1 MLLPM
6 KQLAEEVYVIDSPVA
21 HFGCLGIQF
30 LKDHVYKTKRK
41 RVRVCMHKNIDEHL
55 HEMFV
60 CYVKETYVRPNKH
73 IKKDESLH
81 IIHGAADFIFFDDVG
96 NVTDI
101 VPLGDYESG
110 RNFYCR
116 IPESV
121 YHTFVIKSDIIVIH
135 ESTPGPFRRED
146 TEFAPWAPEEADMVN
161 ANHYMEE
168 LAKRTAHSACSSCVG
183 GFA

>member
-1 MLLPM
+1 MNRLT
-6 KQLAEEVYVIDSPVA
+6 EEVYVVDAPIA
-21 HFGCLGIQF
+21 HFGAKGIQF
-30 LKDHVYKTKRK
+30 LKDHVYQTQRK
-41 RVRVCMHKNIDEHL
+41 RVRVCMHKNIQEKL

-81 IIHGAADFIFFDDVG
+81 IIHGSADFIFFDDKGVI
-96 NVTDI
+96 TDI
-101 VPLGDYESG
+101 VPLGDYASG

-146 TEFAPWAPEEADMVN
+146 TEFASWAPEEAN
-161 ANHYMEE
+161 AKAVQQYMKQ
-168 LAKRTAHSACSSCVG
+168 LAKSTVGESANCMQGSH
-183 GFA
+183 

>member
-6 KQLAEEVYVIDSPVA
+6 NQLAEEVYVIDAPVA
-21 HFGCLGIQF
+21 HFGTSGIQF
-30 LKDHVYKTKRK
+30 LKEHVYKTKRK
-41 RVRVCMHKNIDEHL
+41 RVRVCMHKNIEEYL

-73 IKKDESLH
+73 IQKDESLH
-81 IIHGAADFIFFDDVG
+81 IIYGAADFIFFDDNGVI
-96 NVTDI
+96 TDI
-101 VPLGDYESG
+101 VPLGDCKSG

-146 TEFAPWAPEEADMVN
+146 TVFAPWAPEEGDAAN
-161 ANHYMEE
+161 ANLYMDE
-168 LAKRTAHSACSSCVG
+168 LALRALNTQSCKGLGELV
-183 GFA
+183 

>member
-6 KQLAEEVYVIDSPVA
+6 NRLAEEVYVIDAPVS
-21 HFGCLGIQF
+21 HFGAAGIQF
-30 LKDHVYKTKRK
+30 LKDHVYKTQRK
-41 RVRVCMHKNIDEHL
+41 RVRVCMHKSIQDYL

-81 IIHGAADFIFFDDVG
+81 IIHGAADFIFFDEVG
-96 NVTDI
+96 NVTDV
-101 VPLGDYESG
+101 VPLGDYRSG

-146 TEFAPWAPEEADMVN
+146 TLFAPWAPEESASEQ
-161 ANHYMEE
+161 AKLYMENLE
-168 LAKRTAHSACSSCVG
+168 MRTSNFSGCVPTG
-183 GFA
+183 GI